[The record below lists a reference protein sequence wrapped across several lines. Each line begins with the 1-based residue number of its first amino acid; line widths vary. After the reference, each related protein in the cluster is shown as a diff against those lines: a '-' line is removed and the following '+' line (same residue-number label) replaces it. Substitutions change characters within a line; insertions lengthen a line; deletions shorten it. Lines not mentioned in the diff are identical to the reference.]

1 MQYFKL
7 QIKRILK
14 SKFTWISLILILS
27 ICAYFLRINY
37 IVNNVD
43 SHDLSQAKSNLII
56 QQHNIKYFGKALK
69 DSKLGT
75 QEKKQMTGD
84 LKEAKSTSK
93 ELQTLIGALKNNDWK
108 TAYPIMIR
116 QEKRN
121 LASAKKDNLDNALLA
136 MSKRDLRQLE
146 ILAKLQI
153 PKENYASIKGGF
165 FVLQMM
171 ETTIPPLVV
180 LAVIFILVKIYSA
193 GFFERMRL
201 GNLLPQKKLTLTEF
215 YTGTTIGFGYFLLI
229 FFLIFLLPSIFFGTG
244 NFNYPI
250 TAMNPQAKEYIFIP
264 MFRLFLPTLF
274 LELLSFAFIAA
285 VVLLI
290 IQLFKRRLVA
300 LLLSVFLLVGG
311 MVLPQFVIG
320 VRSFAQYLPMSY
332 FFALQPVE
340 GMFGISNAYTFAD
353 ENQLVTYPQ
362 VNFRNGVIVLVIG
375 TIVILLLNCL
385 IAKSTQKGRKI
396 K

>member
-1 MQYFKL
+1 MQYLKL
-7 QIKRILK
+7 QTKRILK

-27 ICAYFLRINY
+27 VCAYFLRINY
-37 IVNNVD
+37 IVNSAD
-43 SHDLSQAKSNLII
+43 SHDLYEAKSNLVI
-56 QQHNIKYFGKALK
+56 QQRNIEYFGKALK
-69 DSKLGT
+69 DPKLST

-84 LKEAKSTSK
+84 LKDAKSSSK
-93 ELQTLIGALKNNDWK
+93 KLKTLIGALKNNDWK

-121 LASAKKDNLDNALLA
+121 LASLKKDNEDNALMA

-153 PKENYASIKGGF
+153 PKESYASNKGGF

-171 ETTIPPLVV
+171 ETTLPPLVV
-180 LAVIFILVKIYSA
+180 LAVIFILIKIYSA
-193 GFFERMRL
+193 GYFEQMRL
-201 GNLLPQKKLTLTEF
+201 GNLLPQKNLTLTEF
-215 YTGTTIGFGYFLLI
+215 YTGSIIGFGYFLLV
-229 FFLIFLLPSIFFGTG
+229 FFLIFLLPSLFFGTG
-244 NFNYPI
+244 NFNYPM
-250 TAMNPQAKEYIFIP
+250 TAMNPQTKEYIFIP

-274 LELLSFAFIAA
+274 LELLGFAFIAA
-285 VVLLI
+285 AVLLI

-300 LLLSVFLLVGG
+300 LLLSVLLLVGG

-353 ENQLVTYPQ
+353 ESQLVTYPQ

-375 TIVILLLNCL
+375 IIVILLLNSF

>member
-37 IVNNVD
+37 IVNNAD

-75 QEKKQMTGD
+75 QEKKQMTSD

-180 LAVIFILVKIYSA
+180 LAVVFILVKIYSA
-193 GFFERMRL
+193 GFCERMRL
-201 GNLLPQKKLTLTEF
+201 GNLLPQKKVDLNRVL
-215 YTGTTIGFGYFLLI
+215 YWHNHWLW
-229 FFLIFLLPSIFFGTG
+229 
-244 NFNYPI
+244 
-250 TAMNPQAKEYIFIP
+250 
-264 MFRLFLPTLF
+264 LFLANLF
-274 LELLSFAFIAA
+274 LDFSFA
-285 VVLLI
+285 
-290 IQLFKRRLVA
+290 
-300 LLLSVFLLVGG
+300 
-311 MVLPQFVIG
+311 
-320 VRSFAQYLPMSY
+320 
-332 FFALQPVE
+332 
-340 GMFGISNAYTFAD
+340 
-353 ENQLVTYPQ
+353 
-362 VNFRNGVIVLVIG
+362 
-375 TIVILLLNCL
+375 
-385 IAKSTQKGRKI
+385 
-396 K
+396 